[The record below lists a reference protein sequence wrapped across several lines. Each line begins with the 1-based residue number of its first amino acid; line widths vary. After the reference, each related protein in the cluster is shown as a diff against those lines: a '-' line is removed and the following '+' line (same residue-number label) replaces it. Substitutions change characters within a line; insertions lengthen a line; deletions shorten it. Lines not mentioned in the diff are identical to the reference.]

1 MYSENEPD
9 NENQSDD
16 EDRFV
21 KAAHD
26 LKGKYNLMMNKY
38 QMLLM
43 KESMVSSR
51 FDCVLELFDFY

>member
-26 LKGKYNLMMNKY
+26 LNGKYNLMMNKY

-43 KESMVSSR
+43 KESMVSSK
-51 FDCVLELFDFY
+51 FNCVPVVV